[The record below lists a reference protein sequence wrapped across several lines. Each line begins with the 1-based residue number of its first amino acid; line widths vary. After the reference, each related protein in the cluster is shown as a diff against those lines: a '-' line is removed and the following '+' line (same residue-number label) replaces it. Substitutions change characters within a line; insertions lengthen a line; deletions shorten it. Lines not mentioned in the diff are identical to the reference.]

1 MNKEIRHI
9 AGLGK
14 NQPTPSHLL
23 HSTHIEMLQE
33 ALSAVGE
40 YGEIHLVIEKG
51 CLRFIVIEKSLDVLK
66 WPAGQPKTL
75 P

>member
-1 MNKEIRHI
+1 MNKDIRPL

-14 NQPTPSHLL
+14 NQPPPSHSL
-23 HSTHIEMLQE
+23 HSAHIEMLQE

-51 CLRFIVIEKSLDVLK
+51 CLRFIVIKKSLDVLK
-66 WPAGQPKTL
+66 WPSDQRKTL